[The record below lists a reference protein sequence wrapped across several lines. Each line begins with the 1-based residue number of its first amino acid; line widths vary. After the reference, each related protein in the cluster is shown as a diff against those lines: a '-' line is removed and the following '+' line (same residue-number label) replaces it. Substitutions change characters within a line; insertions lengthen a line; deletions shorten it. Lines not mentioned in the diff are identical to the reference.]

1 MNNVSKRHHKSSIN
15 WEKILYSS
23 IIFGTLYAGGQYLSA
38 VQVQASG
45 NNQSSVSSN
54 TSENDS
60 WDSQPVTISEGGEVY
75 FDNDYAYQ
83 YPDAENFDTP
93 YNFKNIIAGPDNPNE
108 PGIIDPGSTIDTS
121 YALQYLKDK
130 GFETSNIPSTV
141 TMQNKNIY
149 IQMKS
154 VDHRDGFAQFKLVD
168 FNGNYIKSYYDLP
181 SSNYN
186 IDNLINKIRNDGYN
200 VVYRPSS
207 SIIDTTNTNQVY
219 DLIVQMP
226 YHVLSI
232 NLIDSTNNK
241 IVTKYLYA
249 VTDYGTTSTDYVKNR
264 LDAEFSFANPNDI
277 LKNIPNKETNYDII
291 VNRTSQ
297 FDPSSEDSYGYDD
310 VRDIPD
316 IDNVSSAEGNDDS
329 YNPTENEFHTKVNFV
344 DKSGKLL
351 DSAIFSNRNSNL
363 VYTRFTHLFTAD
375 KYMDDNVIPTVL
387 DLDKGPYTFTVSDS
401 YLSSHG
407 DNFIHDDSIND
418 EWREGESKKLLDENQ
433 AALNNES
440 SDSSTPSNNQSVNK
454 DTDNSETTTSATT
467 QGSPS
472 NQASTQSQVKQQ
484 PSKSSAQPA
493 PAPAPKPAPVVQS
506 HPAAAPAS
514 TAKAA
519 PAPQPAKAKP
529 SKSQLK
535 AVAKSYKQSK
545 HAVKTDTA
553 KLKAL
558 KKKMK
563 KHATKKQKAAYKA
576 LQIKLAAD
584 KKAVKSYKAQEGKL
598 TKYFKEVAV
607 INRENKQI
615 KSLTAQ
621 LKKLKKKHSKA
632 NKKKAAKVQKALKKA
647 NNSLKAATKFVN
659 DYK

>member
-93 YNFKNIIAGPDNPNE
+93 YNFKNIIDGPDNPNE

-154 VDHRDGFAQFKLVD
+154 VYHRDGFAQFKLID
-168 FNGNYIKSYYDLP
+168 FNGNYIKSYYDIP

-186 IDNLINKIRNDGYN
+186 IDNLINKIKNDGYN
-200 VVYRPSS
+200 VVYRPTS

-418 EWREGESKKLLDENQ
+418 EWREGGSKKLLDENQ

-440 SDSSTPSNNQSVNK
+440 SDSITPSNNQSVNK

-484 PSKSSAQPA
+484 PSKSSLQ
-493 PAPAPKPAPVVQS
+493 
-506 HPAAAPAS
+506 PAS
-514 TAKAA
+514 TAQSA
-519 PAPQPAKAKP
+519 PVTQSHSVEPTSTAQFAQPVSKAKP
-529 SKSQLK
+529 TEAQLK
-535 AVAKSYKQSK
+535 TTTKSINTSK
-545 HAVKTDTA
+545 RAIKTDTA

-576 LQIKLAAD
+576 LQTKLAAD
-584 KKAVKSYKAQEGKL
+584 KKAVNSYKAQEVKL
-598 TKYFKEVAV
+598 TKYFKEVSI
-607 INRENKQI
+607 INRDNKQI
-615 KSLTAQ
+615 KSLTSQ
-621 LKKLKKKHSKA
+621 LKKLKNKHSKA
-632 NKKKAAKVQKALKKA
+632 SKKKYAKVQKALKKA
-647 NNSLKAATKFVN
+647 NKSLKAATKFVN